1 MIALWQ
7 NYEESPE
14 LNELG
19 VITKQIVGGWR
30 NNLLEFRVKVAKKYG
45 DSLSSGGSGN
55 WLKDAKHK
63 VEWLK
68 EKEDVLELRR
78 KLHTASETIMM
89 LILTAI
95 G

>member
-14 LNELG
+14 LSELG
-19 VITKQIVGGWR
+19 TITKEIVNDWKDI
-30 NNLLEFRVKVAKKYG
+30 LLAFRLKVAKKYG
-45 DSLSSGGSGN
+45 DSLSSAGSGN

-78 KLHTASETIMM
+78 KLHTASDTITM
-89 LILTAI
+89 LVLAAM